1 MNMFQSIEMDGS
13 IALDMTVFNQANS
26 TEGGTLLLAVAV
38 PGLET
43 NSTLWKYADGQ
54 FQLMQQ
60 LNTIGPMD
68 VLFTTTDAS
77 TYLTFAQVSL
87 DISFILISLIVEFS
101 RIRPVA
107 INSENLGPSTVFQH
121 ESSDSPKRPV
131 VLKCSRNWT
140 LIGSLASQT

>member
-26 TEGGTLLLAVAV
+26 TEDGTLLLAVAV
-38 PGLET
+38 PGLEA

-60 LNTIGPMD
+60 LSTIGPMD

-87 DISFILISLIVEFS
+87 DVFLFFKNSFKRELEF
-101 RIRPVA
+101 
-107 INSENLGPSTVFQH
+107 F
-121 ESSDSPKRPV
+121 
-131 VLKCSRNWT
+131 
-140 LIGSLASQT
+140 